1 LHVPFELLKST
12 TSRFS
17 KQEVMRLV
25 CAALEQTKH
34 EVNGKDD
41 ALELHVVNIS
51 DDYKK
56 DKDAFARAVAIISPH
71 GGALGNL
78 MFALPDT
85 LLVELVDI
93 TTGNLC
99 FFGMARMMNLR
110 YEAVT
115 PSK

>member
-1 LHVPFELLKST
+1 
-12 TSRFS
+12 
-17 KQEVMRLV
+17 MRSV

-34 EVNGKDD
+34 QVNGADD
-41 ALELHVVNIS
+41 ALEWYVANIS
-51 DDYKK
+51 NDYKK
-56 DKDAFARAVAIISPH
+56 DKHAFARAIAIISPH

-78 MFALPDT
+78 MFALPGT

-93 TTGNLC
+93 STGNLC

-115 PSK
+115 PTK